1 MYSSSMKLPRSAK
14 RGSNAHR
21 GRDAARSSVIACR
34 VIAET
39 VKTTLGPRGMDKM
52 LVERQGEVTV
62 TGDSYGILE
71 KMDVQHPSARMMVEA
86 TKALAEETGDGT
98 TTVVLLSSELLNK
111 AEELMAKK
119 IHPTVIVTGYHR
131 AAKKALEILCKIA
144 IPLESVGK
152 QTVEKVAMTSMAGS
166 LVAEDR
172 QHLASLAASAV
183 LQVAEEDGEHVRV
196 DLDNIMLLSRYGQS
210 VGSTCLINGTVLDR
224 EIVHPGMPRRVEKA
238 RIAVLDTPLKIER
251 PRLEAKISIR
261 RVGQI
266 ESFLEQ
272 ERKTVE
278 RMAEKIVAVGA
289 NVLVCHKS
297 IDDLAREY
305 LARKN
310 ILTVTH
316 PGKSDMEKLLRAT
329 GGNLVGN
336 LGEMTKKDLGY
347 ADLVEE
353 RKLPGEDVT
362 RLIFVEGCRNPR
374 SVAILVRGSTKYA
387 VGQARRLL
395 RTALCASRNV
405 VEKPEVLA
413 GGGAPEMAMAME
425 LRRYANTIS
434 GREQLV
440 IQAYAEALEVLPTAL
455 SESAGLNPLTTT
467 LELRSRHEN
476 GDRSAGIDVLH
487 CRIGDMTRLGV
498 YEPLSVKEQII
509 KSATDVA
516 SMIIR
521 IDAILRCRNEETT
534 RKPSES
540 G

>member
-1 MYSSSMKLPRSAK
+1 
-14 RGSNAHR
+14 
-21 GRDAARSSVIACR
+21 
-34 VIAET
+34 
-39 VKTTLGPRGMDKM
+39 MDKM

-86 TKALAEETGDGT
+86 AKALAEETGDGT

-111 AEELMAKK
+111 AEELMAKQ
-119 IHPTVIVTGYHR
+119 IHPTVMVTGYHR
-131 AAKKALEILCKIA
+131 AAKKALETLYKIA
-144 IPLESVGK
+144 IPLESGGK

-172 QHLASLAASAV
+172 QHLANLAASAV
-183 LQVAEEDGEHVRV
+183 LQVAEEDGEHVKV

-210 VGSTCLINGTVLDR
+210 VGNTCLINGTVLDR
-224 EIVHPGMPRRVEKA
+224 EIVHPNMPRRVEKA

-261 RVGQI
+261 RVGQM

-297 IDDLAREY
+297 IDDLARGY

-316 PGKSDMEKLLRAT
+316 PGKSDMEKLLKAT

-336 LGEMTKKDLGY
+336 LGDMTKEDLGY

-374 SVAILVRGSTKYA
+374 SVAILVRGSTKY
-387 VGQARRLL
+387 VVDQARRLL

-405 VEKPEVLA
+405 VEKPEVLV

-440 IQAYAEALEVLPTAL
+440 IQAYAEALEVLPAAL

-487 CRIGDMTRLGV
+487 RRIGDMTRLDV

-509 KSATDVA
+509 KSATDVV

-521 IDAILRCRNEETT
+521 IDAILRGRNQETK